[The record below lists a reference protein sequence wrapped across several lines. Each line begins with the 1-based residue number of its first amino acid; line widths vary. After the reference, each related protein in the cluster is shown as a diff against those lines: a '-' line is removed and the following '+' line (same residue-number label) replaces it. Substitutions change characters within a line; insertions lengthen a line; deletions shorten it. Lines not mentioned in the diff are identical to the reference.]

1 MLESRSQT
9 FDSPRSVDEQLE
21 NNLVEIS
28 SALSRLKGLGI
39 GLQEELDQQNAM
51 IDRLDDKASKAGW
64 KLDEQNKQ
72 MNKILKK

>member
-1 MLESRSQT
+1 M
-9 FDSPRSVDEQLE
+9 
-21 NNLVEIS
+21 S

-39 GLQEELDQQNAM
+39 GLQDELDQQNAL

-64 KLDEQNKQ
+64 KLDKQNKD